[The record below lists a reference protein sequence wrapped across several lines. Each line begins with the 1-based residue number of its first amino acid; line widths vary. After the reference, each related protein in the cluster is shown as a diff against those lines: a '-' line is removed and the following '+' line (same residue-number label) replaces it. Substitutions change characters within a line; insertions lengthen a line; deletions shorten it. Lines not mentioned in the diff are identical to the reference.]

1 MKVKDIVK
9 HAAVYLGLEKAVR
22 YIENGE
28 FATDGNALSE
38 VDHLTRCANLVI
50 NELACSYLPV
60 VKRESVNGAGC
71 RIDFSS
77 LTETPLK
84 VIGVEG
90 ENGDSVI
97 FETFPDYVKTYA
109 QAAYITYEYIPSNSG
124 LNDDIGYAEKDVPSR
139 VIAYGVA
146 AEYSLIVKAFSES
159 VEWRER
165 FADEI
170 TKLSGFK
177 TGVIK
182 RRAFI

>member
-1 MKVKDIVK
+1 MKIKDIVK
-9 HAAVYLGLEKAVR
+9 HAAVYLGLEKVVR

-28 FATDGNALSE
+28 FSGDGNALSE
-38 VDHLTRCANLVI
+38 VDTLTRCANLVI
-50 NELACSYLPV
+50 NELACSYIPV
-60 VKRESVNGAGC
+60 IKRESVNGGGS

-84 VIGVEG
+84 VVGVED

-109 QAAYITYEYIPSNSG
+109 AAAYITYEYVPSNGG

-146 AEYSLIVKAFSES
+146 AEYSLTVKAFNES

-165 FADEI
+165 FLEEI
-170 TKLSGFK
+170 TALTGFK
-177 TGVIK
+177 TGVMK
-182 RRAFI
+182 GRAFI